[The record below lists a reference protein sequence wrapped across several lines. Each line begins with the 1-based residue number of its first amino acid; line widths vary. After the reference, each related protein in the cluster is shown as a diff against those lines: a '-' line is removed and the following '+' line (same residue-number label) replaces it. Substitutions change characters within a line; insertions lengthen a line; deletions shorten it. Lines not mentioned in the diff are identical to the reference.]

1 MKKQIIALLFATSL
15 LTSSCGSTKPAA
27 DKCCKEKTKTEV
39 VSGEKDPLMK
49 LLVSGLI
56 ILSINLMIK

>member
-1 MKKQIIALLFATSL
+1 MKRKITALLFATLL

-27 DKCCKEKTKTEV
+27 DKCCKEKTEV

>member
-1 MKKQIIALLFATSL
+1 MKKKITALLFVTLL

-27 DKCCKEKTKTEV
+27 DKCCKEKTEV